1 MSNNIQEGDA
11 PMAAWTSDELNK
23 IGRAEELEI
32 ASVRR
37 AGTLSKPVTIWVVRT
52 GDDLYV
58 RSYKG
63 GAGAWFR
70 AAQVR
75 HEGRIRAGGVE
86 KDVTFVEETD
96 PGTNDRIDDVYRTKY
111 HRYSAQ
117 YVDPM
122 VAPEARAT
130 TIKLVPR

>member
-1 MSNNIQEGDA
+1 MSR
-11 PMAAWTSDELNK
+11 WTSSELDK
-23 IGRAEELEI
+23 IGTAEELEI

-37 AGTLSKPVTIWVVRT
+37 DGTLSKPVTIWVVRT

-70 AAQVR
+70 AAQAR
-75 HEGRIRAGGVE
+75 HEAQIRAGGVQ

-96 PGTNDRIDDVYRTKY
+96 PGINAEIDTEYRMKY
-111 HRYSAQ
+111 SGYSAS
-117 YVDPM
+117 YVNPM
-122 VAPEARAT
+122 VAAEARAT
-130 TIKLVPR
+130 TTKLVPR